1 MKIRGI
7 LFDMDGVI
15 LETERLGRTIYIEE
29 CHKRGYPQ
37 MDEAMYQNLLGL
49 TREADC
55 AFLKNAYGED
65 FPFDEVYDTYRDR
78 LHALAPAG
86 KLPCRPCVA
95 ECFKG
100 LKERGLL
107 IALATSTS
115 RPIVESYIQHIP
127 EMQNVFDA
135 SVCGGEVPRSKPA
148 PDIYLE
154 AAKRLGLRP
163 EECLGVEDSPNGL
176 KAITASGARSVFVPD
191 LLPYQDFMAG
201 TVNYEIEH
209 LGRLCE
215 LIDRLQQE
223 D

>member
-29 CHKRGYPQ
+29 AAKRGYPEL
-37 MDEAMYQNLLGL
+37 DEAMYQNLLGL

-55 AFLKNAYGED
+55 AYLKNVFGD
-65 FPFDEVYDTYRDR
+65 SFPFDEIYDTYRDR

-86 KLPCRPCVA
+86 KLPCRPFVA
-95 ECFKG
+95 ECFRG

-107 IALATSTS
+107 IALATSTT
-115 RPIVESYIQHIP
+115 RPIVESYIRHIP

-163 EECLGVEDSPNGL
+163 EECLGVEDSHNGL
-176 KAITASGARSVFVPD
+176 KAITAAGIRSVFVPD
-191 LLPYQDFMAG
+191 LLPYQDHMAG
-201 TVNYEIEH
+201 TVSYEIEN
-209 LGRLCE
+209 LGQLCA
-215 LIDRLQQE
+215 LIDRIHQE
-223 D
+223 G